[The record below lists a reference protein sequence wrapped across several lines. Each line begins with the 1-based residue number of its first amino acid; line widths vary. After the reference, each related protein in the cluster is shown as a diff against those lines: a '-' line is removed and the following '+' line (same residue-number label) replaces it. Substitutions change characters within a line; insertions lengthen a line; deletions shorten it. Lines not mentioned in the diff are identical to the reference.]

1 MSMAERITSVRR
13 DGLTFDVFDEG
24 PLDGEVVVLLHG
36 FPERSTSWRYVVPLL
51 HERGYRTIAMDQRGY
66 SPRARPR
73 WRWSYRI
80 GELTD
85 DVLALLDRIGAP
97 VHLVGHD
104 WGAVPAWAVAI
115 ERPERL
121 RTLTAVS
128 VPHPMAFLR
137 AMVTS
142 RQFRR
147 SYYIALFQLP
157 FLPEWLARKPGGRV
171 DTELRKG
178 GMTAEQV
185 ARFRREIVDDGAL
198 HHALMWYRAA
208 ILVDRR
214 VRANRK
220 VTVPTTFVW
229 SDRDVACDRRGAELT
244 ERYVDAAYE
253 LVVLR
258 GVSHW
263 IPAQAP
269 EALAEAIVK
278 RIESS

>member
-1 MSMAERITSVRR
+1 
-13 DGLTFDVFDEG
+13 
-24 PLDGEVVVLLHG
+24 
-36 FPERSTSWRYVVPLL
+36 
-51 HERGYRTIAMDQRGY
+51 
-66 SPRARPR
+66 
-73 WRWSYRI
+73 
-80 GELTD
+80 
-85 DVLALLDRIGAP
+85 
-97 VHLVGHD
+97 
-104 WGAVPAWAVAI
+104 
-115 ERPERL
+115 
-121 RTLTAVS
+121 
-128 VPHPMAFLR
+128 
-137 AMVTS
+137 
-142 RQFRR
+142 
-147 SYYIALFQLP
+147 
-157 FLPEWLARKPGGRV
+157 
-171 DTELRKG
+171 
-178 GMTAEQV
+178 
-185 ARFRREIVDDGAL
+185 
-198 HHALMWYRAA
+198 MWYRAA